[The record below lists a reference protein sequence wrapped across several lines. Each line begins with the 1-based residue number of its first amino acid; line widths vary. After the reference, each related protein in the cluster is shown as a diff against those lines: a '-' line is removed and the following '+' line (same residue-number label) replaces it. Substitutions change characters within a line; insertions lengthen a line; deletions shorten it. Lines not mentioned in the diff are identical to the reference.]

1 MQINVFMNC
10 LLDLQIDDEFIAQA
24 AIKIKVT
31 QSSETRQA
39 ALIVI
44 DDCETRHV
52 VEGRLNCPVDPTDRT
67 FAWQMM
73 IYALTVSFFS
83 FSSSLWQHNNAV
95 WTFYDNTKPEQSKT
109 GQRSAASQTHC
120 IAAQISGLLG
130 DKIFD
135 LKMSSS
141 KKKSES
147 RVCAR

>member
-1 MQINVFMNC
+1 MNC
-10 LLDLQIDDEFIAQA
+10 LLHLQIDDEFIAQA

-52 VEGRLNCPVDPTDRT
+52 AEGRLNCPVDPTDRT

-73 IYALTVSFFS
+73 IYALTVSLFTS
-83 FSSSLWQHNNAV
+83 SPSSSSLWQHNSAV
-95 WTFYDNTKPEQSKT
+95 WTFYDNTNPEQSRAE
-109 GQRSAASQTHC
+109 QRSAASQTHC

-135 LKMSSS
+135 LKMSSN